1 MGELG
6 DISDFL
12 KEGSV
17 ANLDWLEVNDA
28 EYRELDRLPKQ
39 NLDFAPDLEA
49 AWAHE
54 DKPAAAYLVPNIGA
68 PRAMAD
74 LSQAHGFVSEEVVA
88 EQVVKVARMALM
100 QSDDLQRVRHAL
112 MSRFDTG
119 MIRQVR
125 EMLASTL
132 RERGLLGRYYISAS
146 DFSGCHRSSKNV
158 VAFVR
163 RFASTA
169 QFVEAKPDCAGC
181 IHNASE
187 TCAVFQKKLVLEVP
201 YTSDLAHAV
210 ERSQASKGKKLASTT
225 QDPRER
231 VREAY
236 LAGDVTVAGPV
247 ATPKPIVNPVHQMR
261 ANKAPQKV
269 HLPVLQNEQA
279 RLAQASQVW
288 NPNVATGKV
297 AANAAPER
305 LQKKAADVTNL
316 LRREMLRGR
325 SEPELLQALKLSFSV
340 EELRATR
347 ESWEPLFKTAGHFG
361 TVYSHQGAFDNC
373 HTGADFIAK
382 HNSEIKTIVAGEKC
396 GGCIYN
402 KISRC
407 LVYGKPLVASADHAL
422 TDEMV
427 GEIVRGHKQA
437 GRLGLGAESV
447 AWGSTPGESLKAI
460 YRTASTVGKER
471 HAPSRYVE
479 QAFRG
484 HAHAHVT
491 SGLTRRE
498 ILRTASR
505 YLNEGLYG
513 DRLVAALRRQ
523 FASTDI
529 EASRAELK
537 TVLAEQGLQGIY
549 YVDPTIYPDYAK
561 SCDEGARLHRAR
573 LVPYVKMGSKC
584 ESCVHQPSA
593 GFCSKYAKPL
603 VIEPPYAD
611 KAAQQREMLASGE
624 ADQVNFVDL
633 VNTNTSILAQFEMQ
647 KASTIELNPEPTVA
661 TVTVELGGV
670 KFDL

>member
-1 MGELG
+1 
-6 DISDFL
+6 
-12 KEGSV
+12 
-17 ANLDWLEVNDA
+17 
-28 EYRELDRLPKQ
+28 
-39 NLDFAPDLEA
+39 
-49 AWAHE
+49 
-54 DKPAAAYLVPNIGA
+54 
-68 PRAMAD
+68 MAD
-74 LSQAHGFVSEEVVA
+74 LSQAHGFVSEEVLA
-88 EQVVKVARMALM
+88 SQVLKVARMAMM

-146 DFSGCHRSSKNV
+146 DFAGCHRAPKNV

-163 RFASTA
+163 RFAGTT
-169 QFVEAKPDCAGC
+169 QFVEAKPECAGC
-181 IHNASE
+181 IHNASD

-201 YTSDLAHAV
+201 YTPELANVV
-210 ERSQASKGKKLASTT
+210 ERSQSSKGKKLASTT

-231 VREAY
+231 IREAY
-236 LAGDVTVAGPV
+236 LAGDITIAGPV

-279 RLAQASQVW
+279 RLAQASQAW

-305 LQKKAADVTNL
+305 AQKKALDVTNL

-340 EELRATR
+340 EDLKATR
-347 ESWEPLFKTAGHFG
+347 ASWEPLFRSAGHFG
-361 TVYSHQGAFDNC
+361 TVYAQQNSFDNC

-382 HNSEIKTIVAGEKC
+382 HNSEIKAIVAGEKC
-396 GGCIYN
+396 NGCIYS
-402 KISRC
+402 KLSRC
-407 LVYGKPLVASADHAL
+407 LVYGKPLVASTDQAL

-427 GEIVRGHKQA
+427 STVLREHKQA
-437 GRLGLGAESV
+437 GRLGMGAESV
-447 AWGSTPGESLKAI
+447 AWGATPGEALKAI

-471 HAPSRYVE
+471 IAPSRYVE

-484 HAHAHVT
+484 HSHARVT
-491 SGLTRRE
+491 AGLTRRE
-498 ILRTASR
+498 IVRTASR

-513 DRLVAALRRQ
+513 TQLVAALRRQ
-523 FASTDI
+523 FDPADI
-529 EASRAELK
+529 EATREELK

-584 ESCVHQPSA
+584 ESCVHQPKV

-603 VIEPPYAD
+603 VVEPPYAD
-611 KAAQQREMLASGE
+611 KAAQQREMLASGD
-624 ADQVNFVDL
+624 ADKISFVDL

-647 KASTIELNPEPTVA
+647 KASTIELNPEHTPA
-661 TVTVELGGV
+661 TVTVELGGI